1 MSISDRLREIEEQL
15 EDLKGQNQFNW
26 INEQLTAIRDFI
38 GMEHPSDISDIS
50 DIQDEEEWEDPG
62 DNNTFEDEN
71 DEDEEQLYHIRI
83 SSKDSVMYLAENED
97 DPLHFEWNRHPSNS
111 SKFCLL
117 EGEELLRKNQFP
129 ARGKSYGKP
138 MLESI

>member
-1 MSISDRLREIEEQL
+1 MSILGRLREIEEQL
-15 EDLKGQNQFNW
+15 EDLKNQR

-38 GMEHPSDISDIS
+38 GMKHPSDISDIS

-83 SSKDSVMYLAENED
+83 SSKDSVMYLAENDCEED
-97 DPLHFEWNRHPSNS
+97 DPLHFEWNSHLSNS
-111 SKFCLL
+111 SKFSLL
-117 EGEELLRKNQFP
+117 EGEELLRNNQFP

>member
-1 MSISDRLREIEEQL
+1 MSILGRLREIEEQF
-15 EDLKGQNQFNW
+15 EDLKNQR

-83 SSKDSVMYLAENED
+83 SSKDSVMYLVENDCEED